1 MSEIIYDYCIH
12 VIKGGYQCSENI
24 INDVLDFL
32 NHKEFQTGE
41 WEVIN
46 ISYIPNNNCGI
57 FEAIIHYRK
66 NLNRRYS
73 GFPQHVIDSVKMG
86 TTNQTDQT
94 DYFVSGK
101 LSEQNKR
108 LYDIQ
113 LPSQIDLLIK
123 ERDFYKR
130 MCTMIKIDGYSAMN
144 DDTLK

>member
-12 VIKGGYQCSENI
+12 VVNGRSNYVENM
-24 INDVLDFL
+24 INEVLDFL
-32 NHKEFQTGE
+32 NQKEFQTGE

-46 ISYIPNNNCGI
+46 ISYIPTNNCRV

-73 GFPQHVIDSVKMG
+73 GFPQHVIDATMSA
-86 TTNQTDQT
+86 TNQTDQT
-94 DYFVSGK
+94 DYFFSGK

-113 LPSQIDLLIK
+113 LPSQVDLLIK

-130 MCTMIKIDGYSAMN
+130 MCTMLKIDGYNTMN